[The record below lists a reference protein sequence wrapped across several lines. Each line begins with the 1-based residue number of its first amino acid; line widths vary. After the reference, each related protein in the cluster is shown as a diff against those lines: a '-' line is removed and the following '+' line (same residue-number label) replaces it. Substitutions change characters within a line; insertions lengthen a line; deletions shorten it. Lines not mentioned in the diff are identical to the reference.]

1 MLSYIARRVAASTL
15 VLFLVSVIVFLM
27 VRAAPGDVIL
37 SKIRQRVSPE
47 ELEVLRGRLGL
58 EDPLYQQYWDWLSGI
73 LTLDFGNSLYRE
85 HESVLGR
92 ILDGLPVTVEL
103 IVIALATSVLIGV
116 PVGII
121 AAVKQNSF
129 VDLVARIFSVTG
141 LALPLFW
148 LGTLAIVYGTKWFGY
163 TASFV
168 YVPIWEDPV
177 ANLKQFWLPGVL
189 LGYNLSSITMRVVR
203 SSVLGVMRQD
213 FIRTARAKGLAE
225 HIVVGRHVLKNA
237 MIPVMTILGN
247 QIVFLLGGTLIVEFL
262 FHLPGLGFAAFE
274 AISVRDYTMIQG
286 IVLFLGAMAIAVNLL
301 VDTTYAWLDPRIK
314 YA

>member
-1 MLSYIARRVAASTL
+1 MASIA

-58 EDPLYQQYWDWLSGI
+58 EDPLYQQYLDWLGGV

-92 ILDGLPVTVEL
+92 IQDALPVTVEL
-103 IVIALATSVLIGV
+103 IVIALATSVVIGV
-116 PVGII
+116 PIGII
-121 AAVKQNSF
+121 SAIKQNSF
-129 VDLVARIFSVTG
+129 VDVLARVFSVVG

-148 LGTLAIVYGTKWFGY
+148 IGTLAIVYGTKWFGY
-163 TASFV
+163 TPSFV

-177 ANLKQFWLPGVL
+177 ANLKQFWLPGLL
-189 LGYNLSSITMRVVR
+189 LGYSLSAITMRVVR

-225 HIVVGRHVLKNA
+225 RIVVYRHVLKNA

-247 QIVFLLGGTLIVEFL
+247 QIVFLLGGTVIVEFL

-286 IVLFLGAMAIAVNLL
+286 IVLFLGAIAIAVNLL